1 MSQVN
6 VVFEEQCEKL
16 ETKYCLK
23 ILLYHLRGW
32 VARGDRMFLG
42 RSDLYNLPGQTSCQV
57 QLKVGNKLLLISSK
71 SRFQFEE
78 SVSTFTAGLYSL
90 EEGSTVPALVYVTF
104 SGTIQV
110 KSCRM

>member
-1 MSQVN
+1 
-6 VVFEEQCEKL
+6 
-16 ETKYCLK
+16 
-23 ILLYHLRGW
+23 
-32 VARGDRMFLG
+32 MFLG
-42 RSDLYNLPGQTSCQV
+42 WSDLYNLPGQTSCQV
-57 QLKVGNKLLLISSK
+57 QLKVGKQIVTNSTK

-110 KSCRM
+110 TLKSCGMSHYDALQD